1 MFRAVF
7 GNILQSFG
15 TVLWKKT
22 LLISSLPEL
31 LFRFLG
37 ELNGLIICVVVI
49 ALSGFDRAL
58 FLNMRVVGGIIFVL
72 IIDIRYDYL
81 DQSLY
86 REEKVSTMIPYENLN
101 CVFAIVAGYLMF
113 RDASLISVGISMIVI
128 IMTILSSMD
137 FKHFTWPK
145 NIKKILLIQILIT
158 AETLIT
164 GYFLKDV
171 SDKDFFIVYQVV
183 IIIMLLFPFVIKNF
197 FSQIK
202 SLKPRFRGYQTISST
217 SNNISFLLYLF
228 LVSEFGVVI
237 STLLSFLG
245 DGITLLF
252 GFIFLREKPSKKDVI
267 MIVATTVLVGLGF
280 YFK

>member
-101 CVFAIVAGYLMF
+101 CVFAIVAWYLMF

-164 GYFLKDV
+164 WYFLKDV

-202 SLKPRFRGYQTISST
+202 SLKPRFRWYQTISST

-237 STLLSFLG
+237 STLLSFLW

>member
-7 GNILQSFG
+7 GNILSSFG

-31 LFRFLG
+31 LFRFLW
-37 ELNGLIICVVVI
+37 ELNWLIICIVVI
-49 ALSGFDRAL
+49 AFSGFDRAI
-58 FLNMRVVGGIIFVL
+58 FLNLWVIWGIVLTL

-86 REEKVSTMIPYENLN
+86 REEKISTMIPYENLN
-101 CVFAIVAGYLMF
+101 CVFAIVAGYLIF
-113 RDASLISVGISMIVI
+113 RDASLISVGISIVVI
-128 IMTILSSMD
+128 IMTVLASLD
-137 FKHFTWPK
+137 FKNFSWPK
-145 NIKKILLIQILIT
+145 NIKKILFIQILIT
-158 AETLIT
+158 LETLLT
-164 GYFLKDV
+164 GYFLKDLA
-171 SDKDFFIVYQVV
+171 DKDYFIVYQIV
-183 IIIMLLFPFVIKNF
+183 IIIMLMFPFLIKKL
-197 FSQIK
+197 FSHFKTIK
-202 SLKPRFRGYQTISST
+202 SSFRWYQTISST

-245 DGITLLF
+245 DGITVIF
-252 GFIFLREKPSKKDVI
+252 GFIFLRERPSKKDVI
-267 MIVATTVLVGLGF
+267 LIVATTILVWLGF